1 MVINQTDIA
10 FTERVNLYSCL
21 SLVIVHGSP
30 LNLVVVV
37 VVVQVPELGS
47 GVDEQ
52 VDDVT
57 AEAK

>member
-37 VVVQVPELGS
+37 VVQVPELGS

>member
-37 VVVQVPELGS
+37 QVPELGS
-47 GVDEQ
+47 GADEQ